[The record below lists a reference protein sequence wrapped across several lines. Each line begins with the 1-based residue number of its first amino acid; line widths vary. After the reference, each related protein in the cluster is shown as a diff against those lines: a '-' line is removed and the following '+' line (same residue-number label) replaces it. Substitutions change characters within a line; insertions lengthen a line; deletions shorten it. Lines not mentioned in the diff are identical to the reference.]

1 MIQFITSIAPSAF
14 ILVCPLMMLFMMKGM
29 HGKHSEHSYNH
40 EANELP
46 QSEIEQL
53 KSQNEKM
60 SRELEDLKKH
70 IK

>member
-1 MIQFITSIAPSAF
+1 
-14 ILVCPLMMLFMMKGM
+14 MMLFMMRGM

-53 KSQNEKM
+53 KFQNEKM
-60 SRELEDLKKH
+60 SRELEDMKKH
-70 IK
+70 IY

>member
-1 MIQFITSIAPSAF
+1 
-14 ILVCPLMMLFMMKGM
+14 MMLFMMKGM
-29 HGKHSEHSYNH
+29 HRKHSEHSYNH

>member
-1 MIQFITSIAPSAF
+1 MIQF
-14 ILVCPLMMLFMMKGM
+14 MRGM